1 MSAGASTVTV
11 PPRFARAP
19 STPGRELSAGVRT
32 VIRLAAFA
40 GLGFYGVLRWTRLTA
55 GAPTGRL
62 LGLLGLAVVL
72 AGAVSV
78 LRRFGRTPA
87 IVAAVALCLLALPIA
102 GLPWHLFW
110 HVKIAVSARHIGDG
124 LAGLPSAV
132 VPYTGASPWVRMVTT
147 LGAAVLL
154 LDAAVVLA
162 FAPEALGDLRRA
174 GAALPLIALA
184 VVPATLVRPELPYAQ
199 GLVLFALLA
208 AFMWAERLR
217 RETAAAALVLALLA
231 GAVGAVAAPRLDQHR
246 ALLNYRAWA
255 GGVVRPHVDAFVW
268 NETYGPLHWPR
279 KGHVVMSV
287 DAKTGDYWKA
297 ENLDVFNGRAWV
309 RGTVSSARLPPP
321 DRAAADVWSQTIKVH
336 IAGMQTNDVIASG
349 FASDPLAVPG
359 NAAPGP
365 SDGTWVANR
374 TLGPGT
380 SYVVNTYSPHPDAI
394 QLENA
399 GRAYPRY
406 VLDDYRSIRLP
417 EAGVPA
423 IRYPQIVFPGFY
435 GSHRTPQLVPAGGV
449 NAATGAA
456 AIAHSPYGPVYALAR
471 RLAAGARSPYALAVR
486 IERYL
491 LRGYAYNED
500 PPVRRDPLVSF
511 LFQDRIGYCQ
521 QFSGAMAL
529 LLRMAGVPARVSAG
543 FTAGTRS
550 GANGAFVVTD
560 INAHAWV
567 EVWFP
572 GYGWVRFDP
581 TPPVAPA
588 LGGRTA
594 LPFVKN
600 LPGSGHN
607 TPGSHGLQA
616 TATPSAARTRR
627 ARSGGDSPIVIALVL
642 AAIALAGWLGAGLRR
657 SALSTEERLREL
669 ERALARSGRPL
680 AAGVT
685 LTDLEHRF
693 RDSPAA
699 AGYVRALR
707 LARYRGADG
716 VRIPGARRALRQQL
730 REGLGLSGRVRALWA
745 LPPRPARPG
754 IRPQGPKIP

>member
-1 MSAGASTVTV
+1 MSAGASTVMV
-11 PPRFARAP
+11 PPHFERAS
-19 STPGRELSAGVRT
+19 STAGRELSSASRT
-32 VIRLAAFA
+32 VIRLTAFA
-40 GLGFYGVLRWTRLTA
+40 ALGFYGVLRWTRLTA

-62 LGLLGLAVVL
+62 LGVLGLAILLV
-72 AGAVSV
+72 GAVSL
-78 LRRFGRTPA
+78 LRRFGRVPA
-87 IVAAVALCLLALPIA
+87 IGAAVVLCLLAIPMA

-110 HVKIAVSARHIGDG
+110 HVKIAVSVRDIGDG

-132 VPYTGASPWVRMVTT
+132 VPYAGASPWVRMVIT

-162 FAPEALGDLRRA
+162 FAPEAFGDLRRA
-174 GAALPLIALA
+174 ASVLPLIALA

-217 RETAAAALVLALLA
+217 RETAAAALALALFA
-231 GAVGAVAAPRLDQHR
+231 GAVGAVAAPGLDQHR
-246 ALLNYRAWA
+246 ALLNYRTWA
-255 GGVVRPHVDAFVW
+255 GGFVRPRLDAFVW

-279 KGHVVMSV
+279 KGHVVMTV

-297 ENLDVFNGRAWV
+297 ENLDIFNGFAWV
-309 RGTVSSARLPPP
+309 AGTVTSVRLPPP
-321 DRAAADVWSQTIKVH
+321 APAAVGAWSQTIKVH
-336 IAGMQTNDVIASG
+336 IAGMQTKDVIASG

-365 SDGTWVANR
+365 SDGTWVAGR
-374 TLGPGT
+374 PLGPGA
-380 SYVVNTYSPHPDAI
+380 SYVVNTYSPHPSAT
-394 QLENA
+394 QLETA
-399 GRAYPRY
+399 GRDYPRY
-406 VLDDYRSIRLP
+406 LLDDYRSIRLP
-417 EAGVPA
+417 EPGVPA
-423 IRYPQIVFPGFY
+423 IADPQIVFPGFY
-435 GSHRTPQLVPAGGV
+435 AKHAVPTQVSGQGV
-449 NAATGAA
+449 NAATPAV
-456 AIAHSPYGPVYALAR
+456 AIARSPYAPVYALAR
-471 RLAAGARSPYALAVR
+471 RLAAGARSPYSLALR

-491 LRGYAYNED
+491 LRGHAYEES
-500 PPVRRDPLVSF
+500 PPVRPYPLVSF
-511 LFQDRIGYCQ
+511 LFQDRLGYCQ

-529 LLRMAGVPARVSAG
+529 LVRMAGVPARVAAG
-543 FTAGTRS
+543 FTPGTRS
-550 GANGAFVVTD
+550 GANGPFVVTD

-581 TPPVAPA
+581 TPSVAPE

-594 LPFVKN
+594 LPLVKN

-607 TPGSHGLQA
+607 APGSHGLGA
-616 TATPSAARTRR
+616 APAPSAARTHR
-627 ARSGGDSPIVIALVL
+627 ARGGGGSPIAIALVGVATGL
-642 AAIALAGWLGAGLRR
+642 LIWLGVGLRR
-657 SALSTEERLREL
+657 SPTSTDERLREL
-669 ERALARSGRPL
+669 ERALARTGRPL

-685 LTDLEHRF
+685 LTELEHRF

-716 VRIPGARRALRQQL
+716 DAIPGARRALRQQL
-730 REGLGLSGRVRALWA
+730 REGLGLSGGARALWA
-745 LPPRPARPG
+745 LPPRPARPR
-754 IRPQGPKIP
+754 IRPRGS

>member
-19 STPGRELSAGVRT
+19 GRAGRELSSGART
-32 VIRLAAFA
+32 GIRLAAFA
-40 GLGFYGVLRWTRLTA
+40 ALGFYGVLRWTRLTA
-55 GAPTGRL
+55 EAPTGRL

-78 LRRFGRTPA
+78 LRRFGRAPA
-87 IVAAVALCLLALPIA
+87 IIAAVVLCLLALPVA
-102 GLPWHLFW
+102 GLPWPLVW
-110 HVKIAVSARHIGDG
+110 HVKIAVSARDIGDG
-124 LAGLPSAV
+124 LAGLPNAV
-132 VPYTGASPWVRMVTT
+132 VPYTGASSWVRTVIT

-154 LDAAVVLA
+154 LDAAIVLA
-162 FAPEALGDLRRA
+162 FAPEAFGDLRRA

-231 GAVGAVAAPRLDQHR
+231 GVVGVAAAPRLDQHR
-246 ALLNYRAWA
+246 ALLAYRAWA
-255 GGVVRPHVDAFVW
+255 GGLVHQHVDAFVW

-279 KGHVVMSV
+279 QGHVVMTV
-287 DAKTGDYWKA
+287 DAKTRDYWKA
-297 ENLDVFNGRAWV
+297 ENLDIFNGHAWV

-321 DRAAADVWSQTIKVH
+321 ALAAHDVWSQTIKVH
-336 IAGMQTNDVIASG
+336 IAGMRTNDVIASG
-349 FASDPLAVPG
+349 FASDPLSVPG
-359 NAAPGP
+359 KATPGV

-374 TLGPGT
+374 PLGPGA

-394 QLENA
+394 QLETA
-399 GRAYPRY
+399 GRDYPRY
-406 VLDDYRSIRLP
+406 VLDDYRSIRLA

-423 IRYPQIVFPGFY
+423 TAYPQIVFPSFY
-435 GSHRTPQLVPAGGV
+435 DRHSAPTQLSGYDT
-449 NAATGAA
+449 ATAPVA
-456 AIAHSPYGPVYALAR
+456 VLTRSPYGRVYALAR
-471 RLAAGARSPYALAVR
+471 RLAAGARSPYALAVH

-491 LRGYAYNED
+491 LRGYAYNEN
-500 PPVRRDPLVSF
+500 PPGRADPLVSF

-543 FTAGTRS
+543 FTPGTRS

-560 INAHAWV
+560 INAHTWV

-581 TPPVAPA
+581 TPPIAPA
-588 LGGRTA
+588 LGSHVA
-594 LPFVKN
+594 LPFAKN
-600 LPGSGHN
+600 LPGSGHSA
-607 TPGSHGLQA
+607 PGSHGLQA
-616 TATPSAARTRR
+616 TGARSPARTHRVP
-627 ARSGGDSPIVIALVL
+627 SGGASPIVIALVG
-642 AAIALAGWLGAGLRR
+642 AAMALLVWLGVGLRR
-657 SALSTEERLREL
+657 SVTSAEEQLTEL
-669 ERALARSGRPL
+669 ERALARTGRPL

-707 LARYRGADG
+707 LARYRGSGGGA
-716 VRIPGARRALRQQL
+716 IPGARRALRRQL

-754 IRPQGPKIP
+754 TRRPGS

>member
-1 MSAGASTVTV
+1 
-11 PPRFARAP
+11 
-19 STPGRELSAGVRT
+19 
-32 VIRLAAFA
+32 
-40 GLGFYGVLRWTRLTA
+40 
-55 GAPTGRL
+55 
-62 LGLLGLAVVL
+62 GLLGLAVVL
-72 AGAVSV
+72 AGAVSL
-78 LRRFGRTPA
+78 LRRFGRAPA
-87 IVAAVALCLLALPIA
+87 IVAAVVLCLLALPVA

-110 HVKIAVSARHIGDG
+110 HLKIAVSARDIGNG

-162 FAPEALGDLRRA
+162 FAPQELGDLRRA

-217 RETAAAALVLALLA
+217 RETAAAALALALLA
-231 GAVGAVAAPRLDQHR
+231 GAVGAVAAPGLDQHR
-246 ALLNYRAWA
+246 ALLDYRAWA
-255 GGVVRPHVDAFVW
+255 GGLVRHRVDSFVW

-279 KGHVVMSV
+279 KGHVVMTV

-297 ENLDVFNGRAWV
+297 ENLDIFNGHAWV
-309 RGTVSSARLPPP
+309 AGTVSSVRLPPP
-321 DRAAADVWSQTIKVH
+321 AQAAVDVWSQTIKVH
-336 IAGMQTNDVIASG
+336 IAGMRTSDVIASG

-359 NAAPGP
+359 NAAPGQ
-365 SDGTWVANR
+365 SDGTWIASR
-374 TLGPGT
+374 PLGPGT
-380 SYVVNTYSPHPDAI
+380 TYVVNTYSPHPSAV
-394 QLENA
+394 QLEAA
-399 GRAYPRY
+399 GRDYPRY
-406 VLDDYRSIRLP
+406 LLDDYRSISLP
-417 EAGVPA
+417 EARVPA
-423 IRYPQIVFPGFY
+423 IAYPRIVFPGFY
-435 GSHRTPQLVPAGGV
+435 AKHAAASYVSGTGPS
-449 NAATGAA
+449 AATPAA
-456 AIAHSPYGPVYALAR
+456 AIARSPYAPVYALAR
-471 RLAAGARSPYALAVR
+471 RLAAGARSPYALAVH

-491 LRGYAYNED
+491 LRGYAYNER
-500 PPVRRDPLVSF
+500 PPVRPYPLVSF

-543 FTAGTRS
+543 FTPGTRA
-550 GANGAFVVTD
+550 GANGPFVVTD

-581 TPPVAPA
+581 TPPVDPA
-588 LGGRTA
+588 LGGQTA
-594 LPFVKN
+594 LPILKN

-607 TPGSHGLQA
+607 TPGSHGLGA
-616 TATPSAARTRR
+616 TATPSAVRTHRVP
-627 ARSGGDSPIVIALVL
+627 SGGSSPIVIALIV
-642 AAIALAGWLGAGLRR
+642 AAIALLIWLGAGLRR
-657 SALSTEERLREL
+657 SPTSTDERVREL
-669 ERALARSGRPL
+669 EQALARTGRPL

-699 AGYVRALR
+699 AGYVRRLR

-716 VRIPGARRALRQQL
+716 EPIPGARRALRQQL
-730 REGLGLSGRVRALWA
+730 RAGLGLSGRARALWA
-745 LPPRPARPG
+745 LPPRPARHRL
-754 IRPQGPKIP
+754 RPRGS

>member
-1 MSAGASTVTV
+1 VSAGASTVTV
-11 PPRFARAP
+11 PPRFERAP
-19 STPGRELSAGVRT
+19 STPGRELSSGART
-32 VIRLAAFA
+32 LIRLAAFA
-40 GLGFYGVLRWTRLTA
+40 ALGFYGVLRWTRLTA

-72 AGAVSV
+72 AGAVPL
-78 LRRFGRTPA
+78 LRRFGRAPA
-87 IVAAVALCLLALPIA
+87 IVAAVVLCLLALPMA

-110 HVKIAVSARHIGDG
+110 HVKIAVSARDIGDG

-132 VPYTGASPWVRMVTT
+132 VPYAGASPSVRMVIT
-147 LGAAVLL
+147 LGAAILL

-162 FAPEALGDLRRA
+162 FAPEAFGDLRRA

-217 RETAAAALVLALLA
+217 RETAAAALALALLA

-255 GGVVRPHVDAFVW
+255 GGLVRQHVDAFVW

-279 KGHVVMSV
+279 KGHVVMTV

-297 ENLDVFNGRAWV
+297 ENLDIFNGQAWV
-309 RGTVSSARLPPP
+309 AGAVSGVRLPPP
-321 DRAAADVWSQTIKVH
+321 QPAALDVWSQTIKVH
-336 IAGMQTNDVIASG
+336 IAGMQTKDVIASG

-359 NAAPGP
+359 NPAPGP
-365 SDGTWVANR
+365 SDGTWVASR
-374 TLGPGT
+374 PLGPGT
-380 SYVVNTYSPHPDAI
+380 SYVVNTYSPHPNAI
-394 QLENA
+394 QLEAA
-399 GRAYPRY
+399 GRDYPRY
-406 VLDDYRSIRLP
+406 LLDAYRSIRLP
-417 EAGVPA
+417 EPGVPA
-423 IRYPQIVFPGFY
+423 TAYPQIVFPAFY
-435 GSHRTPQLVPAGGV
+435 GSHRAPLLASAGGL
-449 NAATGAA
+449 NAPTVAA
-456 AIAHSPYGPVYALAR
+456 AIARSPYAPVYALAR
-471 RLAAGARSPYALAVR
+471 RLAAGAHSPYALEVH

-491 LRGYAYNED
+491 LRGYAYNES
-500 PPVRRDPLVSF
+500 PPVRPYPLVSF

-543 FTAGTRS
+543 FTPGTRS
-550 GANGAFVVTD
+550 GANGPFVVTD

-600 LPGSGHN
+600 LPGSSHN
-607 TPGSHGLQA
+607 APGSHGLGA
-616 TATPSAARTRR
+616 TVTSSAARTRR
-627 ARSGGDSPIVIALVL
+627 APSGGSSPIVIALVVV
-642 AAIALAGWLGAGLRR
+642 ATALLIWLGVGLRR
-657 SALSTEERLREL
+657 RPTNTDERLREL
-669 ERALARSGRPL
+669 ERALARTGRPL

-707 LARYRGADG
+707 LALYRGADG
-716 VRIPGARRALRQQL
+716 EPIPGARRALRQQL
-730 REGLGLSGRVRALWA
+730 REGLGLSGRARALWA
-745 LPPRPARPG
+745 LPPRPARRG
-754 IRPQGPKIP
+754 IRPRGS